1 MIQPNWM
8 PGASK
13 DPRGQSGSA
22 GQPDKINAAKKAET
36 IEQLIAAVLPEH
48 GSRLSVEGRIA
59 SGGMASIHLG
69 VDRGLERRVAVK
81 LMHADHQHSMLA
93 VRSFVREA
101 QITGQLDHPNIV
113 PVHELGADDHG
124 ALFFTMKLVEGR
136 TLHDLLEAVRSA
148 HDRLDQR
155 GFKTATAIEH
165 DELLRLLDVYFKV
178 LDAVAFAHSR
188 GVIHCDLKPENVM
201 VGDYGQ
207 VYLMD
212 WGIARVMPPL
222 PGGNP
227 LTREH
232 RVHNILDLDA
242 DDSNVIMGTPA
253 YMSPEQ
259 ARGDQRN
266 IDQRSDIFALGTM
279 LFEILTGHP
288 PYQGRSAVDVLLQ
301 AEDAAAELPAHLPIA
316 RELRRIVGVA
326 MAPSPADR
334 YQRVEDMQADLRA
347 FMRGGANFPRRTY
360 QPNEWIIRENELG
373 DAAYILLAGR
383 CEVLKLV
390 DGQYE
395 SLRTL
400 GPGDVFGET
409 AILASTRRTAS
420 VVARTDVLA
429 VIVTAEVLEREVDAM
444 KPWMGAFI
452 RALATRFSEVNER
465 QSASQSHAAMART
478 QLESPRT
485 GRTHRQLA
493 AIKPGQGSLSDPA
506 QVANQAMML
515 LKSWG
520 KWDRDIGHAMSLRQ
534 ACSTLATICGL
545 SQDEVLTTLSSFKQF
560 LIEPKHDSISLRDDR
575 SLVEELRRVL
585 KF

>member
-1 MIQPNWM
+1 M

-13 DPRGQSGSA
+13 DPRGQSGS

-48 GSRLSVEGRIA
+48 GSRLSVEGRLA

-81 LMHADHQHSMLA
+81 LMHPDHQHSMLA

-113 PVHELGADDHG
+113 PVHELGADEHG

-148 HDRLDQR
+148 HDRLDTR

-165 DELLRLLDVYFKV
+165 EELLRLLDVYFKV

-201 VGDYGQ
+201 VGDFGQ

-212 WGIARVMPPL
+212 WGIARVLPPL

-227 LTREH
+227 LTPDH
-232 RVHNILDLDA
+232 RVRNILDLDA

-452 RALATRFSEVNER
+452 RALATRFSEVNASH
-465 QSASQSHAAMART
+465 SASQSQAAMART

-545 SQDEVLTTLSSFKQF
+545 SQDEVLTTLGSFKQF
-560 LIEPKHDSISLRDDR
+560 LIEPKHDSISLHDDR

>member
-1 MIQPNWM
+1 M
-8 PGASK
+8 PGARNDNDGVAS
-13 DPRGQSGSA
+13 
-22 GQPDKINAAKKAET
+22 KAET
-36 IEQLIAAVLPEH
+36 IETLIATVLPQH
-48 GSRLSVEGRIA
+48 GERLAMHSQIA
-59 SGGMASIHLG
+59 SGGMASIHIAI
-69 VDRGLERRVAVK
+69 DRGLERRVAVK
-81 LMHADHQHSMLA
+81 LMHPDHQHSMLA

-113 PVHELGADDHG
+113 PVHELGADADG
-124 ALFFTMKLVEGR
+124 RLFFTMKLVEGR
-136 TLHDLLEAVRSA
+136 TLHDLLEAVRA
-148 HDRLDQR
+148 THDRTDPR
-155 GFKTATAIEH
+155 GFKIATAVEH
-165 DELLRLLDVYFKV
+165 EDLLRLLDVYFKV

-188 GVIHCDLKPENVM
+188 GVTHCDLKPENVM
-201 VGDYGQ
+201 VGDFGQ

-212 WGIARVMPPL
+212 WGIARVMPQK
-222 PGGNP
+222 PGKNP
-227 LTREH
+227 LARDN
-232 RVHNILDLDA
+232 RVRDILELDSG
-242 DDSNVIMGTPA
+242 DTNVIMGTPA

-259 ARGDQRN
+259 ARGDHHN
-266 IDQRSDIFALGTM
+266 INERSDIFALGAM

-301 AEDAAAELPAHLPIA
+301 AEDAATELPAHLPIA

-326 MAPSPADR
+326 MAASSADR
-334 YQRVEDMQADLRA
+334 YQRVEDLQSDIRA

-360 QPNEWIIRENELG
+360 RPDEWIIRENETG

-420 VVARTDVLA
+420 VIARTDVLA

-452 RALATRFSEVNER
+452 RALATRFSEGAER
-465 QSASQSHAAMART
+465 GASQSQLGMTRA
-478 QLESPRT
+478 QLEAART

-493 AIKPGQGSLSDPA
+493 AVKPGEGSLSDPS

-520 KWDRDIGHAMSLRQ
+520 KWDRDLGYAMGLRQ
-534 ACSTLATICGL
+534 ACVTLATICGL
-545 SQDEVLTTLSSFKQF
+545 SQDEVLPTLGAFKQF
-560 LIEPKHDSISLRDDR
+560 LIDPKHDSISLRDDR
-575 SLVEELRRVL
+575 ALLEELRRVL

>member
-1 MIQPNWM
+1 M
-8 PGASK
+8 PGASDDK
-13 DPRGQSGSA
+13 A
-22 GQPDKINAAKKAET
+22 GAASKAET
-36 IEQLIAAVLPEH
+36 VDELIAAVLPEH
-48 GSRLSVEGRIA
+48 DERLAMQGQIA
-59 SGGMASIHLG
+59 SGGMASIHLA

-81 LMHADHQHSMLA
+81 LMHPDHQHSMLA
-93 VRSFVREA
+93 ARSFVREA

-113 PVHELGADDHG
+113 PVHELGADDQG
-124 ALFFTMKLVEGR
+124 RLFFTMKLVEGR
-136 TLHDLLEAVRSA
+136 TLHDLLEAVRA
-148 HDRLDQR
+148 THDRTDKR
-155 GFKTATAIEH
+155 GFKIATVVEH
-165 DELLRLLDVYFKV
+165 EDLLRLLDVYFKV
-178 LDAVAFAHSR
+178 LDAVAFAHNR

-201 VGDYGQ
+201 VGDFGQ

-212 WGIARVMPPL
+212 WGIAHVMPPK

-227 LTREH
+227 LARDTRV
-232 RVHNILDLDA
+232 RNILELVTGDA
-242 DDSNVIMGTPA
+242 NVIMGTPA

-266 IDQRSDIFALGTM
+266 IDERSDIFALGAM
-279 LFEILTGHP
+279 LFEILTGHA

-301 AEDAAAELPAHLPIA
+301 AEDATAELPEHLPIA

-326 MAPSPADR
+326 MARVPLDR
-334 YQRVEDMQADLRA
+334 YQRVEDLQADMLG

-360 QPNEWIIRENELG
+360 RPNEWIIRENELG

-390 DGQYE
+390 DGQNQ

-452 RALATRFSEVNER
+452 RALATRFSEVTER
-465 QSASQSHAAMART
+465 RASETASQSQVQMTRA
-478 QLESPRT
+478 QLDSPRT

-493 AIKPGQGSLSDPA
+493 AVKPGQGSLSDPS

-534 ACSTLATICGL
+534 ACATLATICGL
-545 SQDEVLTTLSSFKQF
+545 SQDEVLTTLGAFKQF
-560 LIEPKHDSISLRDDR
+560 LIEPKHDSISLHDDR
-575 SLVEELRRVL
+575 SLVEDLRRVL

>member
-1 MIQPNWM
+1 MS
-8 PGASK
+8 GAS
-13 DPRGQSGSA
+13 
-22 GQPDKINAAKKAET
+22 KAET
-36 IEQLIAAVLPEH
+36 IDELIAAMLPEH
-48 GSRLSVEGRIA
+48 RERLAMHGRIA
-59 SGGMASIHLG
+59 SGGMASIHLAI
-69 VDRGLERRVAVK
+69 DRGLERRVAVK
-81 LMHADHQHSMLA
+81 LMHPDHQHSMLA
-93 VRSFVREA
+93 VRSFIREA

-113 PVHELGADDHG
+113 PVHELGADDDG
-124 ALFFTMKLVEGR
+124 RLFLTMKLVEGR
-136 TLHDLLEAVRSA
+136 TLHDLLEAVRST
-148 HDRLDQR
+148 HDRTDKR
-155 GFKTATAIEH
+155 GFKIATPVEYE
-165 DELLRLLDVYFKV
+165 DLLRLLDVYFKV
-178 LDAVAFAHSR
+178 LDAVAFAHNR

-201 VGDYGQ
+201 VGDFGQ

-212 WGIARVMPPL
+212 WGIAHVLPPK

-227 LTREH
+227 LARDN
-232 RVHNILDLDA
+232 RVRNILDLDSGDA
-242 DDSNVIMGTPA
+242 NVIMGTPA

-259 ARGDQRN
+259 ARGEQRN
-266 IDQRSDIFALGTM
+266 IDERSDIFALGAM

-326 MAPSPADR
+326 MAREPVDR
-334 YQRVEDMQADLRA
+334 YQRVENLQADMLG
-347 FMRGGANFPRRTY
+347 FMRGGANFPHRAYR
-360 QPNEWIIRENELG
+360 PNEWIIRENEIG
-373 DAAYILLAGR
+373 DAAYILLSGR

-390 DGQYE
+390 DGVEQ

-409 AILASTRRTAS
+409 AILASTLRTAS
-420 VVARTDVLA
+420 VVARSDVLA

-452 RALATRFSEVNER
+452 RALATRFSEVTER
-465 QSASQSHAAMART
+465 RASESQATMARA

-485 GRTHRQLA
+485 GRTHRQLPA
-493 AIKPGQGSLSDPA
+493 MKPGQGSLSDPS

-534 ACSTLATICGL
+534 ACATLATICGL
-545 SQDEVLTTLSSFKQF
+545 SQDEVLTTLGAFKQF
-560 LIEPKHDSISLRDDR
+560 LIEPKHDSISLHDDR

>member
-1 MIQPNWM
+1 M
-8 PGASK
+8 PGASEDK
-13 DPRGQSGSA
+13 A
-22 GQPDKINAAKKAET
+22 GAASKAET
-36 IEQLIAAVLPEH
+36 IEELIAVVLPEH
-48 GSRLSVEGRIA
+48 DQRLAMQGQIA
-59 SGGMASIHLG
+59 SGGMASIHVA
-69 VDRGLERRVAVK
+69 VDRGLERRVALK
-81 LMHADHQHSMLA
+81 LMHPDHQHSMLA

-113 PVHELGADDHG
+113 PVHELGADDQG
-124 ALFFTMKLVEGR
+124 RLFFTMKLVEGR
-136 TLHDLLEAVRSA
+136 TLHDLLEAVRST
-148 HDRLDQR
+148 HDRIDKR
-155 GFKTATAIEH
+155 GFKTATAVEH
-165 DELLRLLDVYFKV
+165 EDLLRLLDVYFKV
-178 LDAVAFAHSR
+178 LDAVAFAHNR

-201 VGDYGQ
+201 VGDFGQ

-212 WGIARVMPPL
+212 WGIAHVMPPK
-222 PGGNP
+222 PGQNP
-227 LTREH
+227 LARDS
-232 RVHNILDLDA
+232 RVRNILELDSG
-242 DDSNVIMGTPA
+242 DSNVIMGTPA

-266 IDQRSDIFALGTM
+266 INERSDIFALGAM

-301 AEDAAAELPAHLPIA
+301 AEDAKAELPAHLPIA

-326 MAPSPADR
+326 MAAAPIDR
-334 YQRVEDMQADLRA
+334 YQRVEDLQTDMRG

-360 QPNEWIIRENELG
+360 RPGEWIIHENESG

-390 DGQYE
+390 DGLNQ

-420 VVARTDVLA
+420 VIARTDVLA

-452 RALATRFSEVNER
+452 RALATRFSEVTER
-465 QSASQSHAAMART
+465 RASDEMAERRASDSGSHSRITLPRT
-478 QLESPRT
+478 HLEPPRT

-493 AIKPGQGSLSDPA
+493 AVKPGQGSLSDPS

-534 ACSTLATICGL
+534 VCSTLATICGI
-545 SQDEVLTTLSSFKQF
+545 SQDEVLTTLGAFKQF
-560 LIEPKHDSISLRDDR
+560 LIEAKHDSISLRDDR

>member
-1 MIQPNWM
+1 M
-8 PGASK
+8 PGASNDK
-13 DPRGQSGSA
+13 A
-22 GQPDKINAAKKAET
+22 GAASKAET
-36 IEQLIAAVLPEH
+36 IEELIAAVLPEH
-48 GSRLSVEGRIA
+48 GERLAMQGRIA
-59 SGGMASIHLG
+59 SGGMASIHLA

-81 LMHADHQHSMLA
+81 LMHPDHQHSMLA

-113 PVHELGADDHG
+113 PVHELGADDQG
-124 ALFFTMKLVEGR
+124 RLFFTMKLVEGR
-136 TLHDLLEAVRSA
+136 TLHDLLEATRST
-148 HDRLDQR
+148 HDRTDKR
-155 GFKTATAIEH
+155 GFKIATTVEH
-165 DELLRLLDVYFKV
+165 EDLLRLLDVYFKV
-178 LDAVAFAHSR
+178 LDAVAFAHNR

-201 VGDYGQ
+201 VGDFGQ

-212 WGIARVMPPL
+212 WGIAHVMPPK
-222 PGGNP
+222 PGKNP
-227 LTREH
+227 LARDNH
-232 RVHNILDLDA
+232 VRDVLDLDSG
-242 DDSNVIMGTPA
+242 DTNVIMGTPA

-266 IDQRSDIFALGTM
+266 IDERSDIFALGAM

-301 AEDAAAELPAHLPIA
+301 AEDCAAELPAHLPIA

-326 MAPSPADR
+326 MAAAPVDR
-334 YQRVEDMQADLRA
+334 YQRVEDMQTDMQG

-360 QPNEWIIRENELG
+360 KPNEWIIRENEIG

-390 DGQYE
+390 DGLDQ

-452 RALATRFSEVNER
+452 RALATRFSEVTER
-465 QSASQSHAAMART
+465 RASDEAAAAERRPSDSGSLSKVTLPRT
-478 QLESPRT
+478 YLESPRT

-493 AIKPGQGSLSDPA
+493 AVKPAQGSLSDPA

-534 ACSTLATICGL
+534 ACATLATICGL
-545 SQDEVLTTLSSFKQF
+545 SQDEVLTTLGAFKQF
-560 LIEPKHDSISLRDDR
+560 LIEPKHDSISLHDDR

>member
-1 MIQPNWM
+1 M
-8 PGASK
+8 PG
-13 DPRGQSGSA
+13 P
-22 GQPDKINAAKKAET
+22 KAET
-36 IEQLIAAVLPEH
+36 IEQLIAAVLPDPDA
-48 GSRLSVEGRIA
+48 RLSIQGPLA
-59 SGGMASIHLG
+59 SGGMASIHHAI
-69 VDRGLERRVAVK
+69 DRGLERRVAVK
-81 LMHADHQHSMLA
+81 LLDSEQQHSMLA
-93 VRSFVREA
+93 VRSFIREA

-113 PVHELGADDHG
+113 PVHELGTDEQG
-124 ALFFTMKLVEGR
+124 RLFFTMKLVEGR
-136 TLHDLLEAVRSA
+136 TLHDLIAALRST
-148 HDRLDQR
+148 HDRIDQR
-155 GFKTATAIEH
+155 GLTIATAVEH
-165 DELLRLLDVYFKV
+165 DDLLRLLDAYFKV

-188 GVIHCDLKPENVM
+188 GVIHCDLKPENVL

-212 WGIARVMPPL
+212 WGIARIVPPK
-222 PGGNP
+222 PGGHP
-227 LTREH
+227 LARDN
-232 RVHNILDLDA
+232 RVRNILDLGNGDE
-242 DDSNVIMGTPA
+242 NVIMGTPA

-266 IDQRSDIFALGTM
+266 IDERSDVFALGSM

-301 AEDAAAELPAHLPIA
+301 AEDASAELPAHLPIA

-326 MAPSPADR
+326 MAREPVDR
-334 YQRVEDMQADLRA
+334 YQRVEDLQADMQGY
-347 FMRGGANFPRRTY
+347 MRGGANFPRRTY
-360 QPNEWIIRENELG
+360 RANEWIIRENELG
-373 DAAYILLAGR
+373 DAAYILLSGR
-383 CEVLKLV
+383 CEVLKIV
-390 DGQYE
+390 DGKYE

-420 VVARTDVLA
+420 VVARTDVVA
-429 VIVTAEVLEREVDAM
+429 VIVTAEVLEREVDSM

-452 RALATRFSEVNER
+452 RALATRFSEVTER
-465 QSASQSHAAMART
+465 ASQSQSMSRA
-478 QLESPRT
+478 QLAPHFVEEGSR

-493 AIKPGQGSLSDPA
+493 TVKPEQGSLTDPS

-534 ACSTLATICGL
+534 ACGQLASICGL
-545 SQDEVLTTLSSFKQF
+545 SQDEVLAALGSFKQF

-575 SLVEELRRVL
+575 SLVEDLRRVL
-585 KF
+585 KFEV

>member
-1 MIQPNWM
+1 M

-13 DPRGQSGSA
+13 DG
-22 GQPDKINAAKKAET
+22 PDEVSVAKDKASAAKKAET
-36 IEQLIAAVLPEH
+36 VEELVAAVLPEH
-48 GSRLSVEGRIA
+48 GARLAMAGRIA
-59 SGGMASIHLG
+59 SGGMASIHLAI
-69 VDRGLERRVAVK
+69 DRGLERRVAVK
-81 LMHADHQHSMLA
+81 LMHPDHQHSMLA
-93 VRSFVREA
+93 ARSFIREA

-113 PVHELGADDHG
+113 PVHEMGADENG

-136 TLHDLLEAVRSA
+136 NLHDLLEAVRA
-148 HDRLDQR
+148 THDRVDKR
-155 GFKTATAIEH
+155 GLKTATALEH
-165 DELLRLLDVYFKV
+165 DDLLRLLDVYFKV

-212 WGIARVMPPL
+212 WGIARVLPPM

-227 LTREH
+227 FARDN
-232 RVHNILDLDA
+232 RVRNILELETGDT
-242 DDSNVIMGTPA
+242 NVIMGTPA

-259 ARGDQRN
+259 ARGEQRN
-266 IDQRSDIFALGTM
+266 IDQRSDIFALGAM

-301 AEDAAAELPAHLPIA
+301 AEDAAATLPEHLPIA

-326 MAPSPADR
+326 MAATPAER

-360 QPNEWIIRENELG
+360 QANEWIIRENELG
-373 DAAYILLAGR
+373 DAAYILIAGR

-409 AILASTRRTAS
+409 AILASTRRTAG
-420 VVARTDVLA
+420 VVARTEVLA

-452 RALATRFSEVNER
+452 RALATRFSEVTER
-465 QSASQSHAAMART
+465 RATESASQMVRA

-493 AIKPGQGSLSDPA
+493 AVKPAQGSLSDAA

-534 ACSTLATICGL
+534 ACATLATICGL
-545 SQDEVLTTLSSFKQF
+545 NQDEVLATLGSFKQF

-585 KF
+585 KI

>member
-1 MIQPNWM
+1 ML
-8 PGASK
+8 GARNDK
-13 DPRGQSGSA
+13 A
-22 GQPDKINAAKKAET
+22 GAASKAET
-36 IEQLIAAVLPEH
+36 VEELIAAVLPEH
-48 GSRLSVEGRIA
+48 GGRLEMQSEIA
-59 SGGMASIHLG
+59 SGGMASVQLA

-81 LMHADHQHSMLA
+81 LMHPDHRHSMLA

-113 PVHELGADDHG
+113 PVHELGADDQG
-124 ALFFTMKLVEGR
+124 RLFFTMKLVEGR
-136 TLHDLLEAVRSA
+136 TLHDLLEAVRST
-148 HDRLDQR
+148 HDRFDQR
-155 GFKTATAIEH
+155 GFKIATSVEYE
-165 DELLRLLDVYFKV
+165 DLLRLLDVYFKV

-201 VGDYGQ
+201 VGDFGQ

-212 WGIARVMPPL
+212 WGIAHVMPPK
-222 PGGNP
+222 PATHP
-227 LTREH
+227 PTRDN
-232 RVHNILDLDA
+232 RVRDILDLDSGDA
-242 DDSNVIMGTPA
+242 NVIMGTPA

-259 ARGDQRN
+259 ARGDHRHIN
-266 IDQRSDIFALGTM
+266 ERSDIFALGAM

-301 AEDAAAELPAHLPIA
+301 AEDAAAELPAHLPIP
-316 RELRRIVGVA
+316 RELRRIVGVS
-326 MAPSPADR
+326 MAAAPVER
-334 YQRVEDMQADLRA
+334 YQRVEDLQTDMRG

-360 QPNEWIIRENELG
+360 RPDEWIIRENETG
-373 DAAYILLAGR
+373 DAAYILLSGR

-452 RALATRFSEVNER
+452 RALATRFSEVAER
-465 QSASQSHAAMART
+465 RAMETGSQSQAGMARS
-478 QLESPRT
+478 QLEGSQT

-493 AIKPGQGSLSDPA
+493 ATKPGQGSLSDPS

-520 KWDRDIGHAMSLRQ
+520 KWDRDIGHAMSLGQ
-534 ACSTLATICGL
+534 ACTTLATICGI
-545 SQDEVLTTLSSFKQF
+545 SQDEVLTTLGAFKQF
-560 LIEPKHDSISLRDDR
+560 LIEPTHNSISLRDDR
-575 SLVEELRRVL
+575 ALMEELRRVL